1 MTCGIQTAGSHWH
14 SEYQAPLPAN
24 FPSKDKKAGRK
35 FTHFRHCVKAAAIS
49 VATFEGCVLA
59 LLVVSGVV
67 VILRK
72 RKLAGRS
79 FGL

>member
-1 MTCGIQTAGSHWH
+1 MSCAVQPLESHIPY
-14 SEYQAPLPAN
+14 EYHAPLPPN
-24 FPSKDKKAGRK
+24 FPVKDRKKGRK

-49 VATFEGCVLA
+49 VAAFEGCVLA
-59 LLVVSGVV
+59 LLVVSGIV